1 MSTSENSANRD
12 DNLHKDIDLFRTLL
26 GNVLR
31 KHSRKRVLVIVER
44 LLADMTSLHDHDDY
58 DTRQQLIGLI
68 NGLDAPTLND
78 VVRTFTLYF
87 GLVNIAE
94 EAYEYRRRQTLTYA
108 GGPLWTGSFDHTVRE
123 FHQSGVGE
131 QQFQSLLEHVVYTPV
146 FTAHPTEAKRRTIL
160 ETLRRIFL
168 LTQEL
173 HQGGLNAEHQAA
185 LQRRIQAQIQILW
198 KTDEVREQKPQV
210 LDEVK
215 QGLYFFRESLFA
227 AVPGVYRKFEDA
239 VHRIYGPE
247 SHIQV
252 PSLIRFGSWI
262 GGDRDGNPFV
272 KPETTELAIHL
283 HHELV
288 LEEYIKRLSALS
300 RELSFSSSM
309 VQPSVDFLDSLSSD
323 EEFCSKAFGVFA
335 DADRL
340 EPYRRKIQIMRQ
352 RLQSK
357 LKRLH
362 RRMRRKSIRHIPEGY
377 ANDKELLTDLCLVRD
392 SLISHGDG
400 NIAQEG
406 LQDLIRLVETF
417 GFFLVHLDVRQE
429 STRHTQAVAELFARQ
444 PGAPY
449 YTAFDEEERLRLLE
463 QAIAHPRPFVFDK
476 DNLTPE
482 TRETLDVFEVMAAM
496 RTEISPDVFGS
507 YVISMTHEASH
518 VMEVMLLARLAGLAG
533 KASDGWF
540 CNIHVSP
547 LFETIDDLSRIDR
560 VMRTLFDNPIYA
572 ELLKASGNI
581 QEVMLGY
588 SDSCKDGG
596 ICASSWKL
604 YDAQKRII
612 ALADDRGISCR
623 LFHGRGG
630 TVGRGGGPTHES
642 ILAQPVDTVHGQIKF
657 TEQGEVLSYRYA
669 NPETALFELTM
680 GISGLIKA
688 SRCLI
693 EPPEMDRKDFL
704 GILDELAKLGE
715 QSYRDL
721 VQHTPGLLDFFYEAT
736 PVEAIALLNIG
747 SRPSHRKKAD
757 RSIASIRAIPW
768 VFGWAQSRFTLPA
781 WYGIGYALEQW
792 RGNEPE
798 RTAKLQKMYNEW
810 PFFRSLLS
818 NTQMALF
825 KANIPIAKQYAGLL
839 NDGELATTIYSRI
852 AEEYQRTVTQVLNV
866 SGLNGLMEETPEL
879 QKSLARR
886 TAYLDPLNHIQVTL
900 LERYR
905 TTDDAAARVE
915 WLNPLLR
922 TINAIAAGMRNTG

>member
-1 MSTSENSANRD
+1 MKTRNRENTLD
-12 DNLHKDIDLFRTLL
+12 YEIELFRNLL

-31 KHSRKRVLVIVER
+31 EHSRKRVLVMVER
-44 LLADMTSLHDHDDY
+44 LLSGFASLHEQDDEEQ
-58 DTRQQLIGLI
+58 RQQLITLI
-68 NGLDAPTLND
+68 NGLEPSTLND
-78 VVRTFTLYF
+78 VVRAFTLYF

-94 EAYEYRRRQTLTYA
+94 EAYEYRRRQA
-108 GGPLWTGSFDHTVRE
+108 QVQEGGPLWTGSFDHTVRGFYE
-123 FHQSGVGE
+123 SGVGE
-131 QQFQSLLEHVVYTPV
+131 EQFQSLLEHIVYTPV

-168 LTQEL
+168 LSQEL
-173 HQGGLNAEHQAA
+173 HFGHLNPESQEAIQG
-185 LQRRIQAQIQILW
+185 RIQAQIQILW

-210 LDEVK
+210 LDEVG
-215 QGLYFFRESLFA
+215 QGLYFFRESLFET
-227 AVPGVYRKFEDA
+227 VPRVYRKLEDA
-239 VHRIYGPE
+239 VHRIYGPD
-247 SHIQV
+247 SRIQL

-262 GGDRDGNPFV
+262 GGDRDGNPYV
-272 KPETTELAIHL
+272 KPETTELAIRM
-283 HHELV
+283 HHELI
-288 LEEYIKRLSALS
+288 LEEYIQRVTDLS

-309 VQPSVDFLDSLSSD
+309 VQPSVEFLDSLSAD
-323 EEFCSKAFGVFA
+323 DEFCREIFGTSS
-335 DADRL
+335 DPGRL
-340 EPYRRKIQIMRQ
+340 EPYRRKMQIIKQ
-352 RLQSK
+352 RLRSNR
-357 LKRLH
+357 KRLNL
-362 RRMRRKSIRHIPEGY
+362 RMSHQSIQHIPEGY
-377 ANDKELLTDLCLVRD
+377 ATEKDFLNDLYQVRD

-400 NIAQEG
+400 NIARER
-406 LQDLIRLVETF
+406 LQDLIRLVESF

-429 STRHTQAVAELFARQ
+429 SSRHTEAVAELFARQ

-449 YTAFDEEERLRLLE
+449 YKAFTEEERIRLLE
-463 QAIAHPRPFVFDK
+463 ETISHPRPFVVDK

-482 TRETLDVFEVMAAM
+482 TRETLEVFEVMAAM
-496 RTEISPDVFGS
+496 RAEISPEVFGS
-507 YVISMTHEASH
+507 YVISMTHEATH

-533 KASDGWF
+533 KEADGWF
-540 CNIHVSP
+540 CNIHISP
-547 LFETIDDLSRIDR
+547 LFETIDDLGR
-560 VMRTLFDNPIYA
+560 VDTVMQTLFDNSTYA
-572 ELLKASGNI
+572 DLLKASGNT

-596 ICASSWKL
+596 ILASSWNL

-612 ALADDRGISCR
+612 ALADDRGVSCR

-657 TEQGEVLSYRYA
+657 TEQGEVLAYRYA

-693 EPPEMDRKDFL
+693 EPPELDRKDYL
-704 GILDELAKLGE
+704 GIMDELAKLGE
-715 QSYRDL
+715 LEYRNL
-721 VQHTPGLLDFFYEAT
+721 VQKSPGLLHFFYEAT

-757 RSIASIRAIPW
+757 RSITSIRAIPW

-781 WYGIGYALEQW
+781 WYGIGSALEKW
-792 RGNEPE
+792 RNNDPE
-798 RTAKLQKMYNEW
+798 RTAKLQKMYQEW

-825 KANIPIAKQYAGLL
+825 KADIPIAKQYAGLSQ
-839 NDGELATTIYSRI
+839 NSELGMSIYERI
-852 AEEYQRTVTQVLNV
+852 AEEHQRTLTQVLNV
-866 SGLNGLMEETPEL
+866 SGLHRLMEETPDL

-886 TAYLDPLNHIQVTL
+886 NAYLDPLNHVQVAL
-900 LERYR
+900 LNRYR
-905 TTDDAAARVE
+905 SIPSDDEERMA